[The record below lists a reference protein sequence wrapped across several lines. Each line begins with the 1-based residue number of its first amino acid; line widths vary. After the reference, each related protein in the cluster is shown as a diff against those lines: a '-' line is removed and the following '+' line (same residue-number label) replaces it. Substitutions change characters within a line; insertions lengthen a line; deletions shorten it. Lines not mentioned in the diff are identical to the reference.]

1 MQDKFFV
8 HRNGQTTGP
17 FTVDEIAQK
26 VQENVVALTDYVYL
40 DDRKDWIAIVEFG
53 PVAEK
58 TKTKKPAPPA
68 AAPKTSAATNGT
80 GLEAQEWYVLKWDN
94 KYGPFSYI
102 DIIKMLQ
109 SKSIFEF
116 DYIWKG
122 DFDTWKRIAEVDV
135 FNHEKIKHHFETS
148 KEMDAKNVF
157 FRRRHERV
165 TFNGSILIHDNNNVW
180 KGEAIEISEEGA
192 GITMNNAAVVPGQS
206 IYLHFKPGDSV
217 PPFNAVCEVVSKN
230 YMKEVKT
237 PATSVKYGV
246 KFLKIQPGT
255 KKAIKKYITEKA
267 G

>member
-8 HRNGQTTGP
+8 HRNSQTIGP
-17 FTVDEIAQK
+17 FSVEEIVGK
-26 VQENVVALTDYVYL
+26 IHENVISLTDYIYL
-40 DDRKDWIAIVEFG
+40 DDRKDWVALMEFTPIADQ
-53 PVAEK
+53 
-58 TKTKKPAPPA
+58 TKSKKPAPPKA
-68 AAPKTSAATNGT
+68 NPVNAATNGI
-80 GLEAQEWYVLKWDN
+80 GMDAQEWYVLKWDN

-102 DIIKMLQ
+102 DILKMLQ

-116 DYIWKG
+116 DYIWKA

-135 FNHEKIKHHFETS
+135 YHHDKIKHHYDNN
-148 KEMDAKNVF
+148 KELDTKNVF

-180 KGEAIEISEEGA
+180 KGDAIEISEEGA
-192 GITMNNAAVVPGQS
+192 GIVMNNAAVVPGQS

-230 YMKEVKT
+230 YMKDIKNPST
-237 PATSVKYGV
+237 AVKYGV